1 MRKDAGL
8 EVADRIRLWAQG
20 DKNVERAVRTHR
32 EYIAAETLAVEL
44 KLGELPGASLAQ
56 QEWQVN
62 DLPCTIALDR
72 A

>member
-1 MRKDAGL
+1 M
-8 EVADRIRLWAQG
+8 EC
-20 DKNVERAVRTHR
+20 AVQTHR

-44 KLGELPGASLAQ
+44 KLGELPPTSLAQ